1 MTKIDLKDAY
11 FSVTIHPQSQKF
23 LRFLWQNKAFQFCS
37 LPFGVNIAPSLF
49 TCLMK
54 PVAGFLRKRG
64 ARLLL
69 YLDDMLIIGSTPRAV
84 NDFTQMPVNLL
95 KALGF
100 MINLDKS
107 ALTPAQ
113 VITFLRFTIN
123 SKTMRFTLPCEKVQK
138 LLTLCRQTRSNLT
151 ILFRT
156 LAQLLG
162 LLESYRLAVW
172 QASLHFR
179 YLQALLIR
187 ALNQMNHNY
196 EAPVSLCSQSLGEIN
211 WWLQNLETVNGSPII
226 TPSSDLIIFTDA
238 PFTDWGAACGNIK
251 ANGKW
256 SATKR
261 QLHINVLELK
271 GAMLGIQSRLKNQCS
286 KIISLNMD
294 SSTAVAYVNHKGGTH
309 FPELLQVAVQLWN
322 GCIQR
327 NLFITAYH
335 VTGKTNVVAYRESR
349 EFIDQSD
356 WKIDPIIISPFLRDC
371 STDLFASRLTHQL
384 ARYISWRPDPQA
396 FQSDAFSVNWNT

>member
-11 FSVTIHPQSQKF
+11 FSVAIHPQSQKF

-37 LPFGVNIAPSLF
+37 LPFGLNIAPSLF

-95 KALGF
+95 KALEF

-138 LLTLCRQTRSNLT
+138 LLTLCRQTRSNMT

-187 ALNQMNHNY
+187 GLNQMNHSY

-211 WWLQNLETVNGSPII
+211 WWLQNLETVNGNPII

-238 PFTDWGAACGNIK
+238 P
-251 ANGKW
+251 
-256 SATKR
+256 
-261 QLHINVLELK
+261 
-271 GAMLGIQSRLKNQCS
+271 SR
-286 KIISLNMD
+286 
-294 SSTAVAYVNHKGGTH
+294 TG
-309 FPELLQVAVQLWN
+309 ELLVGTSKPTGSGLPPRDS
-322 GCIQR
+322 CI
-327 NLFITAYH
+327 
-335 VTGKTNVVAYRESR
+335 
-349 EFIDQSD
+349 
-356 WKIDPIIISPFLRDC
+356 
-371 STDLFASRLTHQL
+371 
-384 ARYISWRPDPQA
+384 
-396 FQSDAFSVNWNT
+396 